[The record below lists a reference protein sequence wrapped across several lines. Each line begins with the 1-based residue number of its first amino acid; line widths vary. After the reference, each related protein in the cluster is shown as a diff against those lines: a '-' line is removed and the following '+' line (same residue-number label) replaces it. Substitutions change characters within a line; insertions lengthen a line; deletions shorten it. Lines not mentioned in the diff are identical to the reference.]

1 MERNALIDLME
12 NADTAIHLFIKD
24 NKLIIMT
31 DKGMTNDAIFET
43 LALFSS
49 YVLLDSIDKPPDSML
64 Q

>member
-1 MERNALIDLME
+1 MERNALIDLLE
-12 NADTAIHLFIKD
+12 SADVAIHLFIKD
-24 NKLIIMT
+24 NKLIIMA
-31 DKGMTNDAIFET
+31 DKDMTNDNLFET

>member
-12 NADTAIHLFIKD
+12 NAEVAIHLFIKD

-31 DKGMTNDAIFET
+31 DKEMTNDNIFET
-43 LALFSS
+43 LAMFSS
-49 YVLLDSIDKPPDSML
+49 YVLLDGLDKPPDSML